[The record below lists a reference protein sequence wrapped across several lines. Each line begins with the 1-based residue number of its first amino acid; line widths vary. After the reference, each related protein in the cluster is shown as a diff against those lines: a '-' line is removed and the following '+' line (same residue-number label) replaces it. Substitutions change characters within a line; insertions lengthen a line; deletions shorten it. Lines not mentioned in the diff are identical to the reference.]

1 MQSCDMN
8 INIYLYSILRIFF
21 ISILMITQM
30 KIRISNYLLGFL
42 TETFNILIKDV
53 FLIHE
58 QNFFMVKEI

>member
-8 INIYLYSILRIFF
+8 INIYLYSILRRFF

-58 QNFFMVKEI
+58 QNFFIVKEI